1 MTGVQTGDELSSFR
15 ARQLDLFASSVLK
28 QAKWQRLAEAAGDTA
43 GLDALDLGSDNGVI
57 SHLLRQRGGRWSSAD
72 LTDETVAAIRRMVGG
87 EVHRLTGPDLP
98 FPDASFDLVV
108 VVDLLEHIDDDRRL
122 LEEIARC
129 LRPGGRAV
137 LNVPHSH
144 RFSLLEPVR
153 RTLGLTDAWHGHVHH
168 GYTEISL
175 RELLPTSIELTGAR
189 SYSRFFSH
197 LLDTA
202 LNWVYLRKARGQA
215 RSTAKGMVV
224 TGDALA
230 SSGASM
236 LRRVYP
242 VMRAVAAADSLI
254 PWSAGYM
261 MLATI
266 RKKPATASPQ
276 PDTR

>member
-1 MTGVQTGDELSSFR
+1 MHTGDEPSGFR
-15 ARQLDLFASSVLK
+15 ARQLELFGASVLK
-28 QAKWQRLAEAAGDTA
+28 QAKWRRLAEAAGDTT

-57 SHLLRQRGGRWSSAD
+57 SHLFREGGGRWSSAD

-87 EVHRLTGPDLP
+87 EVHRLTGPELP
-98 FPDASFDLVV
+98 FPDGSFDLVV
-108 VVDLLEHIDDDRRL
+108 VVDLLEHMDDDRRL

-137 LNVPHSH
+137 LNVPHAQ

-153 RTLGLTDAWHGHVHH
+153 RALGLTDEWHGHVHH
-168 GYTEISL
+168 GYTASSL
-175 RELLPTSIELTGAR
+175 RELLPSSVELTGAR

-202 LNWVYLRKARGQA
+202 LNWAYLRKSRGQA
-215 RSTAKGMVV
+215 RSTTKGMVV
-224 TGDALA
+224 TEDGVG
-230 SSGASM
+230 SSGASL

-242 VMRAVAAADSLI
+242 LMRAFAAADSLI

-261 MLATI
+261 MLATM
-266 RKKPATASPQ
+266 RKKPARASP
-276 PDTR
+276 PSDTR